1 MGSASKPFYRWKV
14 KYGGMGPSEA
24 QRLKGLEDEN
34 RRLKKLLAEAML
46 DAAARKDMLAENQA
60 RLQAGR
66 PSLARSKNLLLPPRR
81 PGARMRQVSVSAG
94 SPPPPLGELCIT
106 WGSMIR

>member
-1 MGSASKPFYRWKV
+1 V
-14 KYGGMGPSEA
+14 KYGGMGSSEA

-34 RRLKKLLAEAML
+34 RRLKKPLAESLLEVTALEDLLAET
-46 DAAARKDMLAENQA
+46 QA

-81 PGARMRQVSVSAG
+81 PAARMR
-94 SPPPPLGELCIT
+94 
-106 WGSMIR
+106 